1 MIQAVAWFC
10 EEHCG
15 SLTREG
21 AVTQRKSPSF
31 SAADEVM
38 ALIGSPVKYYSRMT
52 AEARSCLCAA
62 SLAIRAVHWPGKE
75 IGLLAANEKA
85 WRTANEEYF
94 RDYLANGRSL
104 GRGNLFI
111 YTLPTSALGEVAI
124 ALKLRGPT
132 LHIADDAQPIA
143 GMIRHAEQM
152 VGDGEAEGILAL
164 WSDAEAAVC
173 LAIDGREGQSWLRLP
188 QCSPLELANH
198 LRK

>member
-1 MIQAVAWFC
+1 MIQAVAWFSA
-10 EEHCG
+10 EHCG
-15 SLTREG
+15 SLTRDG
-21 AVTQRKSPSF
+21 AVMQHKSPSF
-31 SAADEVM
+31 SAVDEVM
-38 ALIGSPVKYYSRMT
+38 SLIGSPVKYYSRMT

-62 SLAIRAVHWPGKE
+62 SLAMRAVNWPDRE
-75 IGLLAANEKA
+75 IGLLAANESA
-85 WRTANEEYF
+85 WRIANEEYF

-111 YTLPTSALGEVAI
+111 YTLPTSTLGEVAI

-152 VGDGEAEGILAL
+152 VDDGEAGGMLAL
-164 WSDAEAAVC
+164 WSDAQAAVC
-173 LAIDGREGQSWLRLP
+173 LAIEGGDGQSWPRLP

-198 LRK
+198 LRA